1 MKYTRPK
8 VGLFIVFALLA
19 MGGCAGASA
28 GAGGVGVGV
37 SYPSPSPSG
46 SWGGSTVWVGG
57 PVAAPA
63 PYR

>member
-1 MKYTRPK
+1 MKYRRPAF
-8 VGLFIVFALLA
+8 GLFIVLALLVIA
-19 MGGCAGASA
+19 GCAGAS
-28 GAGGVGVGV
+28 GGVGVGV
-37 SYPSPSPSG
+37 SYPGPTGPTGS